1 MKSTTKHKVQTVR
14 LTQDQVERI
23 EAFVAMSGMKES
35 DALRHLIDKG
45 LMTEGASLYAS
56 PLAQFVSELMC
67 SELELFREELARRN
81 TDIENRLAKVTS
93 KGTKSSIFCAILAV
107 DLLRGLYPATMEM
120 APEEIWEAYWRQ
132 AGELQSGKPYHTIKA
147 EMRNES

>member
-1 MKSTTKHKVQTVR
+1 MKSTTKYKVQTVR

-23 EAFVAMSGMKES
+23 EAFVATSGMKES

-56 PLAQFVSELMC
+56 PLAQFVSELMR
-67 SELELFREELARRN
+67 SELELFREELTRRN
-81 TDIENRLAKVTS
+81 TDLTERLAKVNS
-93 KGTKSSIFCAILAV
+93 RGVKASLFCAAVAV
-107 DLLRGLYPATMEM
+107 DQLQGLFPAMQEM
-120 APEEIWEAYWRQ
+120 KPEEIWEAYWRQ
-132 AGELQSGKPYHTIKA
+132 AGELQSGKSYHAVKA